1 MGPACAMVAG
11 AWFLMREVELA
22 TTRAHLVSL
31 EKGPDGEDVVRWHLP
46 ASKTD
51 VEARGVSRVHGCSC
65 LAEGRV
71 GSCPF
76 HAAKFQFARLRRL
89 FPQKWKRG
97 SWDLELPFF
106 PDEHGR
112 VVSKD
117 VMTATIREAG
127 RRLAVQASSPDGSE
141 KLTGHSLR
149 VTGAQGLARA
159 GLEVWAIQLLGRWGS
174 QTVLDYVR
182 EVPLE
187 HSRLWAAR
195 AAKLS
200 AIDDVLRNPALAASR
215 APVPAPPSSATP
227 AVPCQGPLER
237 EALAQALDEAK
248 DAAEVLDLPLSDSQ
262 FLNCPGG
269 KWHRIP
275 KTGMLGASSSWTA
288 ACGWRFAG
296 SLASLASD
304 PTPRVCH
311 KFLCARCFPELRAQV
326 KSGA

>member
-1 MGPACAMVAG
+1 MPQRGPTSSLWKRALTVRMSCGGISLRPRPTSRPGGCPESMVAR
-11 AWFLMREVELA
+11 AWRRVA
-22 TTRAHLVSL
+22 WAPARSTRPSSSSPDCGVCSL
-31 EKGPDGEDVVRWHLP
+31 RSG
-46 ASKTD
+46 
-51 VEARGVSRVHGCSC
+51 
-65 LAEGRV
+65 
-71 GSCPF
+71 
-76 HAAKFQFARLRRL
+76 
-89 FPQKWKRG
+89 KRG
-97 SWDLELPFF
+97 WDLELPFF
-106 PDEHGR
+106 PDEQGG
-112 VVSKD
+112 VVAKD

-127 RRLAVQASSPDGSE
+127 RRLKVKASSADGSE

-200 AIDDVLRNPALAASR
+200 AIDDVLRNPAIAASR
-215 APVPAPPSSATP
+215 TSTSSASSSSSLS
-227 AVPCQGPLER
+227 APCQGPLER
-237 EALAQALDEAK
+237 EALAQAIGEAK
-248 DAAEVLDLPLSDSQ
+248 EAADVHALPLSDSR

-296 SLASLASD
+296 SLASLARGL
-304 PTPRVCH
+304 PPRVCH
-311 KFLCARCFPELRAQV
+311 KFCGLAASLTSVIR
-326 KSGA
+326 